1 MDGKGLMRFTEE
13 MLRSYAAYVRGDS
26 YNPKLNDAK
35 DLNAEPFEEAAKAA
49 DKMKLPQ
56 VPAGKGGIMDKAP
69 FLIQT
74 GFEGP
79 DNKPCHYLIKANAAD
94 YMKLAKACGTHSALP
109 MPLASYSA
117 SSSSVSLTKVDICSS
132 GSPIAVQISV
142 PSSYV

>member
-26 YNPKLNDAK
+26 YNPKLN
-35 DLNAEPFEEAAKAA
+35 AAKAA